1 MTASRLVQPEEEQA
15 ITVFC
20 GSSPGKDSVYGEA
33 ADQLARALA
42 RRGVTLIFGGGT
54 KGLMGRV
61 SSKALDEGG
70 KVHGIIP
77 AAFLSAEAPD
87 RADSTR
93 SNEQETVVESMHERK
108 TLMADLSYAFIGLP
122 GGYGTLEEVAEMTTW
137 SQIGVHLKPVVLL
150 NINGFYSSLREFINH
165 AISSGFIS
173 ESNRNFLVFVDQP
186 KSGDWGEAAL
196 QAIDDWKAKGAGG
209 AVPYSFEW
217 SEDRKKGREAS
228 CFTMSN
234 STSASSLLT
243 PEDSAVLAS
252 TSTIQRV
259 LIAQSVFEKGT
270 NDFAAVAAVL
280 QGHALLSD
288 CSHEWFE
295 PKNLSKIW
303 IALVHNVGQDA
314 SVQHPPQAPAL
325 RKIAHKYYMDRVGE
339 LHAGMQLCQDQF
351 RPAQTLPASS
361 SMIDV
366 KMEDVGVGALVIQ
379 LASLWQQEQ
388 QLAGPGASPISR
400 HEHE

>member
-33 ADQLARALA
+33 TDQLARALA

-87 RADSTR
+87 RANSTR
-93 SNEQETVVESMHERK
+93 PNEQETVVGSMHERK
-108 TLMADLSYAFIGLP
+108 KLMADLSYAFIGLP

-150 NINGFYSSLREFINH
+150 NINGFYSSLREFIDQCVGSCFFPQPATLIHLVSAHRPPVTAIPSSPSRINCS

-186 KSGDWGEAAL
+186 ESGDWGEAAL

-217 SEDRKKGREAS
+217 SEDRKKGRE
-228 CFTMSN
+228 
-234 STSASSLLT
+234 
-243 PEDSAVLAS
+243 VL
-252 TSTIQRV
+252 
-259 LIAQSVFEKGT
+259 
-270 NDFAAVAAVL
+270 
-280 QGHALLSD
+280 
-288 CSHEWFE
+288 
-295 PKNLSKIW
+295 
-303 IALVHNVGQDA
+303 
-314 SVQHPPQAPAL
+314 
-325 RKIAHKYYMDRVGE
+325 
-339 LHAGMQLCQDQF
+339 
-351 RPAQTLPASS
+351 
-361 SMIDV
+361 
-366 KMEDVGVGALVIQ
+366 
-379 LASLWQQEQ
+379 
-388 QLAGPGASPISR
+388 
-400 HEHE
+400 